1 MIPETAEIR
10 QSLSDVRGVAPNTE
24 ADSFIDYL
32 SRVGSKG
39 LNHQDCEVLFHAGMQ
54 RITQQRESSQ
64 QQQQP
69 DNQPQAARQSTRQ
82 EREKERGEREK
93 ERKGEGERGRT
104 VRKGERGKEEGRDAE
119 EEECKQVEKD
129 ATGWI
134 VVTRNKIRG
143 RGRWP
148 RSSSR

>member
-24 ADSFIDYL
+24 ADSFINYL

-54 RITQQRESSQ
+54 RITQQRDSSQ
-64 QQQQP
+64 HQQQP

-82 EREKERGEREK
+82 ERERKG
-93 ERKGEGERGRT
+93 RKGEGKKRRGRT
-104 VRKGERGKEEGRDAE
+104 VRKCERGKEEGRDAE

-129 ATGWI
+129 ATGWR

>member
-1 MIPETAEIR
+1 MLRRTLKLTP
-10 QSLSDVRGVAPNTE
+10 
-24 ADSFIDYL
+24 FIDYL

-39 LNHQDCEVLFHAGMQ
+39 LIHQDCEVLFHAGMQ
-54 RITQQRESSQ
+54 RITQQRDSSQ

-119 EEECKQVEKD
+119 EEECKLVEKD
-129 ATGWI
+129 ATGFL
-134 VVTRNKIRG
+134 
-143 RGRWP
+143 
-148 RSSSR
+148 